1 MTLSKKHFVEIS
13 NIIRNNYE
21 FKKEFINNKWEF
33 SHKIDTKVISDLSEY
48 FKSINS
54 RFDNY
59 KFITNCVPTKDR
71 HEDSIKVINKV
82 VTESEGK

>member
-1 MTLSKKHFVEIS
+1 MSLSKKHFVEIS
-13 NIIRNNYE
+13 NIIE
-21 FKKEFINNKWEF
+21 IIMKKKEFINNKWEF